1 MAIEVRTRVVAE
13 IFRGIDFPEN
23 WVAHSTDI
31 TAAMGKQL
39 LVCIMALLDG
49 EGQAVAV
56 CWQIPDHEEQFARCR
71 FDDSADP
78 GVLDSL
84 ERDLAG
90 LALPLGITA
99 ELLTTFL
106 WEPRQ
111 LPRSQAMPIYKR
123 EFSRGKYAVQY
134 EWNTPERD
142 IHANAND
149 LIVMVR
155 SIEDGL
161 AEPLPITL
169 GDMQGLPDPDPDRVE
184 TFLMLPVKPGNVDV
198 TVRKTAGSGA
208 PVVTLVFAAAML
220 LGIALYS
227 AYLAGGF

>member
-13 IFRGIDFPEN
+13 IYRGVDFPEG
-23 WVAHSTDI
+23 WLAHSTDI

-39 LVCIMALLDG
+39 LFSVMALLDA
-49 EGQAVAV
+49 ESQAVAA

-71 FDDSADP
+71 FDDSVDP
-78 GVLDSL
+78 GVLDCL
-84 ERDLAG
+84 ERDLGMVAQ
-90 LALPLGITA
+90 PLGITV

-111 LPRSQAMPIYKR
+111 VPRSQAMPIYKR

-142 IHANAND
+142 IHASADN
-149 LIVMVR
+149 LIVMFR

-161 AEPLPITL
+161 AEPLPGSL
-169 GDMQGLPDPDPDRVE
+169 GDMQDTSDIE
-184 TFLMLPVKPGNVDV
+184 NAQTFLMLPVKADGVAASLM
-198 TVRKTAGSGA
+198 KTRGGGG
-208 PVVTLVFAAAML
+208 PFVTLMFAAGVFLA
-220 LGIALYS
+220 IALYA
-227 AYLAGGF
+227 AYLSGNL